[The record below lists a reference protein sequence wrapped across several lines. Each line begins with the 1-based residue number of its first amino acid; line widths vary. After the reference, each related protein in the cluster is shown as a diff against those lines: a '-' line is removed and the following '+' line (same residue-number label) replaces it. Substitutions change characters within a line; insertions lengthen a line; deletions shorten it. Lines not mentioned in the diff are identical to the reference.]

1 MFTCKNKEEI
11 EKEISETN
19 KLRIW
24 RIWERGRKKVSNKK
38 FFWGKQYHVLDLF
51 PFKNREGIEEEI
63 SETTKKAVRKK
74 QRKRKIVD
82 SDQDSM
88 TSSDDKNTKRK
99 NNEESNSE
107 EKGIVSNSKAEETGK
122 KCSLMKH
129 MIENYTGIFQT

>member
-1 MFTCKNKEEI
+1 M
-11 EKEISETN
+11 
-19 KLRIW
+19 
-24 RIWERGRKKVSNKK
+24 SNKK
-38 FFWGKQYHVLDLF
+38 FFCGKQYHVLDLF
-51 PFKNREGIEEEI
+51 PFKNTEGIEEEI
-63 SETTKKAVRKK
+63 SETTKKAVQKK

-99 NNEESNSE
+99 NDEESNSE